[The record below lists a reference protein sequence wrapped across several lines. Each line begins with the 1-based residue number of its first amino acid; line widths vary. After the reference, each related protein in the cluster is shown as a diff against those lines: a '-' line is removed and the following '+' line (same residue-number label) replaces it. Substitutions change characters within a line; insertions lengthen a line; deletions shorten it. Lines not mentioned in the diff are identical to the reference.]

1 MIDTFLPAV
10 RRHLVR
16 ERGAQMGK
24 SQRARLLAA
33 GLAAITLGVAATAAW
48 ASSERAA
55 AGSGAVAKVRLPK
68 KTIGVMGPVNAA
80 EIIKLGTDA
89 TVAAAK
95 ALGWKTIQVDP
106 GGDPAKMAAGMT
118 SLVNA
123 KVDAIVLTT
132 IEPGVVA
139 SGLRAAKRAGIP
151 VIDTH
156 TLTHSS
162 PLFAGEYF
170 LSPPREF
177 ALLNARMKK
186 DIPSGTEIG
195 TINLPQFLNAKIAGD
210 LMVAAAKQNGWKIV
224 ASHDTDVANSV
235 PDVQKAVGDMIRA
248 NPNLK
253 VLWACCDF
261 GPTGAI
267 PAIRS
272 SGKDI
277 TIYALHGIPSSIPQ
291 ARAGP
296 VVLEVAEYQ
305 KGGIIAID
313 QLARHFAT
321 GARIAKKT
329 PPQYAYKQTIV
340 DSANA
345 GKGYPYPTG
354 PMLKPFV
361 AKWKKLYV
369 LPAR

>member
-1 MIDTFLPAV
+1 M
-10 RRHLVR
+10 
-16 ERGAQMGK
+16 MGMR
-24 SQRARLLAA
+24 QRARLLTVASGVVVLALA
-33 GLAAITLGVAATAAW
+33 GTVAAW
-48 ASSERAA
+48 ASSGGSSTPSSAT
-55 AGSGAVAKVRLPK
+55 AGTKIRLPK
-68 KTIGVMGPVNAA
+68 ETIGVMGPVNAA

-118 SLVNA
+118 SLVNSH
-123 KVDAIVLTT
+123 VNAIVLTT
-132 IEPGVVA
+132 IEPGVIA
-139 SGLRAAKRAGIP
+139 SGLRAAKKAGIP

-170 LSPPREF
+170 LSPPAEF
-177 ALLNARMKK
+177 SRLLARMKN
-186 DIPSGTEIG
+186 DIPSGREIG

-210 LMVAAAKQNGWKIV
+210 LMIAAAKSNGWNIV

-248 NPNLK
+248 HPNLSAI
-253 VLWACCDF
+253 WSCCDF

-267 PAIRS
+267 PAIRA

-277 TIYALHGIPSSIPQ
+277 KIYSLHGIPSSMPQ
-291 ARAGP
+291 AKAGLA
-296 VVLEVAEYQ
+296 VLEVAEYQ

-321 GARIAKKT
+321 GAPIAKKT
-329 PPQYAYKQTIV
+329 PKQYAYRMTIV
-340 DSANA
+340 DQSNA
-345 GKGYPYPTG
+345 GEGYPYPTG
-354 PMLKPFV
+354 PMLAAFV
-361 AKWKKLYV
+361 AKWKKLYRP
-369 LPAR
+369 PAR

>member
-1 MIDTFLPAV
+1 
-10 RRHLVR
+10 
-16 ERGAQMGK
+16 MGK
-24 SQRARLLAA
+24 RQRARLLTV
-33 GLAAITLGVAATAAW
+33 GLAAVVLGLAATVAAW
-48 ASSERAA
+48 ASSESGSSRSSPAA
-55 AGSGAVAKVRLPK
+55 RAKVKLPK

-95 ALGWKTIQVDP
+95 ALGWRTIQVDP

-123 KVDAIVLTT
+123 HVNAIVLTT

-139 SGLRAAKRAGIP
+139 SGLRAAKRAGVP

-170 LSPPREF
+170 LSPPEEF
-177 ALLNARMKK
+177 SLLLARMKK
-186 DIPSGTEIG
+186 DIPSGSEIG

-210 LMVAAAKQNGWKIV
+210 LMIAAAKTNGWDIV

-248 NPNLK
+248 HPNLK
-253 VLWACCDF
+253 VIWSCCDF

-267 PAIRS
+267 PAIRA

-277 TIYALHGIPSSIPQ
+277 KVYSLHGIPSSIPQ
-291 ARAGP
+291 ATTGLA
-296 VVLEVAEYQ
+296 VLEVAEYQ

-321 GARIAKKT
+321 GARIVKKT
-329 PPQYAYKQTIV
+329 PKQYAYKMTIV
-340 DSANA
+340 DNANA
-345 GKGYPYPTG
+345 GKGYPYPTR
-354 PMLKPFV
+354 PMLAAFV
-361 AKWKKLYV
+361 AKWKKLYQ
-369 LPAR
+369 LPAG

>member
-1 MIDTFLPAV
+1 
-10 RRHLVR
+10 
-16 ERGAQMGK
+16 MGK
-24 SQRARLLAA
+24 RQRARLLAA
-33 GLAAITLGVAATAAW
+33 GVAAVVLGLAATAAW
-48 ASSERAA
+48 ASSES
-55 AGSGAVAKVRLPK
+55 GSSRSSTDAVAKVRLPK

-123 KVDAIVLTT
+123 HVDAIVLTT
-132 IEPGVVA
+132 IEPGVIA
-139 SGLRAAKRAGIP
+139 SGLRAAKKAGIP

-170 LSPPREF
+170 LSPPKEF

-186 DIPSGTEIG
+186 DVPAASEIG
-195 TINLPQFLNAKIAGD
+195 TINLPQFLNAKLAGD
-210 LMVAAAKQNGWKIV
+210 LMVAAAKAQGWKIV

-248 NPNLK
+248 NPNLS
-253 VLWACCDF
+253 VIWSCCDF

-277 TIYALHGIPSSIPQ
+277 TVYSLHGIPSSIPQ
-291 ARAGP
+291 ARTGP

-313 QLARHFAT
+313 QLALHFAT
-321 GARIAKKT
+321 GGRIAKAT
-329 PPQYAYKQTIV
+329 PPVYAYKMTIV
-340 DSANA
+340 DKTNA
-345 GKGYPYPTG
+345 GKGYPYPTA

>member
-1 MIDTFLPAV
+1 
-10 RRHLVR
+10 
-16 ERGAQMGK
+16 MGK
-24 SQRARLLAA
+24 RKRPRLLAVV
-33 GLAAITLGVAATAAW
+33 LAALALALVATVAA
-48 ASSERAA
+48 SA
-55 AGSGAVAKVRLPK
+55 AGEGSSAPARAHAVTKVKLPK

-89 TVAAAK
+89 TVAASK

-123 KVDAIVLTT
+123 HVDAIVLTT
-132 IEPGVVA
+132 IEPGVIA
-139 SGLRAAKRAGIP
+139 SGLRAAKKAGIP

-162 PLFAGEYF
+162 PHFAGEYF
-170 LSPPREF
+170 LSPPKEF
-177 ALLNARMKK
+177 SLLNARMKT
-186 DIPSGTEIG
+186 DISSGSEIG

-210 LMVAAAKQNGWKIV
+210 LMNAAAKNAGWKIV

-248 NPNLK
+248 NPNLS
-253 VLWACCDF
+253 VIWSCCDF

-267 PAIRS
+267 PAIRA

-277 TIYALHGIPSSIPQ
+277 KIYSLHGIPSSIPQ
-291 ARAGP
+291 AKSDP
-296 VVLEVAEYQ
+296 VILEVAEYQ

-321 GARIAKKT
+321 GAKIAKTT
-329 PPQYAYKQTIV
+329 PKQYEYKMTIV

-345 GKGYPYPTG
+345 GERYPYPTG

-361 AKWKKLYV
+361 DKWKRLYV
-369 LPAR
+369 LSAR

>member
-1 MIDTFLPAV
+1 
-10 RRHLVR
+10 
-16 ERGAQMGK
+16 MGK
-24 SQRARLLAA
+24 RQRARLLAIA
-33 GLAAITLGVAATAAW
+33 LAAIVLGLAGTVAAW
-48 ASSERAA
+48 ASSDDGSSRSNAA
-55 AGSGAVAKVRLPK
+55 AGTKLKLPK

-118 SLVNA
+118 SLVNSH
-123 KVDAIVLTT
+123 VNAIVLTT
-132 IEPGVVA
+132 IEPGVIA
-139 SGLRAAKRAGIP
+139 SGLRAAKKAGIP

-170 LSPPREF
+170 LSPPKEF
-177 ALLNARMKK
+177 NLLLARMKK
-186 DIPSGTEIG
+186 RIPAGSEIG
-195 TINLPQFLNAKIAGD
+195 TINLPQFLNAKIAGG
-210 LMVAAAKQNGWKIV
+210 LMVSAAKANGWNIV

-248 NPNLK
+248 NPSLK
-253 VLWACCDF
+253 VIWSCCDF

-267 PAIRS
+267 PAIRA

-277 TIYALHGIPSSIPQ
+277 KIYSLHGIPSSIPQ
-291 ARAGP
+291 AETGLA
-296 VVLEVAEYQ
+296 VLEVAEYQ

-321 GARIAKKT
+321 GAKIAKTT
-329 PPQYAYKQTIV
+329 PKQYAYKMSIV
-340 DSANA
+340 DKANA
-345 GKGYPYPTG
+345 GKGYPYPTS
-354 PMLKPFV
+354 PMLAAFV
-361 AKWKKLYV
+361 KKWKKLYR

>member
-1 MIDTFLPAV
+1 
-10 RRHLVR
+10 
-16 ERGAQMGK
+16 MGK
-24 SQRARLLAA
+24 RQRALVLVLAVA
-33 GLAAITLGVAATAAW
+33 AVGLALFGAVAASGARDG
-48 ASSERAA
+48 ASSQAR
-55 AGSGAVAKVRLPK
+55 VAKVRLPK

-106 GGDPAKMAAGMT
+106 GGDPAKMASGMT
-118 SLVNA
+118 SLVNSH
-123 KVDAIVLTT
+123 VNAIVLTT
-132 IEPGVVA
+132 IEPGVIA

-170 LSPPREF
+170 LSPPQEF
-177 ALLNARMKK
+177 RLLLTRMRAS
-186 DIPSGTEIG
+186 IPRGSEIG
-195 TINLPQFLNAKIAGD
+195 TINLPQFLNAKIASD
-210 LMVAAAKQNGWKIV
+210 LMVAAARTNGWDIV
-224 ASHDTDVANSV
+224 ASHDADVANSV

-248 NPNLK
+248 HPNLRAI
-253 VLWACCDF
+253 WSCCDF

-267 PAIRS
+267 PAIRA
-272 SGKDI
+272 SGK
-277 TIYALHGIPSSIPQ
+277 TIRVYSLHGIPSSIPQ
-291 ARAGP
+291 AQTGLA
-296 VVLEVAEYQ
+296 VLEVAEYQ

-329 PPQYAYKQTIV
+329 PKQYAYKMKIV
-340 DSANA
+340 NQANA
-345 GKGYPYPTG
+345 GTGYPYPTR
-354 PMLKPFV
+354 PMLASFV
-361 AKWKKLYV
+361 KKWKKLYR